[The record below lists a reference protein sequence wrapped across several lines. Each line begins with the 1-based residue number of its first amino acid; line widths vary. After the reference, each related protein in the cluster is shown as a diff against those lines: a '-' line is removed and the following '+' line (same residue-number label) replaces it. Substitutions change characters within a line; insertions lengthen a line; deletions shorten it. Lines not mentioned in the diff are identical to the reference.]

1 MDRNVIKISS
11 PHDPGMH
18 QRDYSDSEVEDK
30 NDHSD
35 ESEMRSPGRLS
46 FIDDETVEVS
56 DASR

>member
-1 MDRNVIKISS
+1 MIKKSS

-30 NDHSD
+30 NDHLD
-35 ESEMRSPGRLS
+35 ESEMRSPGRLP